1 MRFLGGKDAPGNPWA
16 LPPVLFPALVWV
28 IPSPGRKGAVSARV
42 KVMAEA
48 ELGGIILKYLTCSH
62 WGWALDRDS
71 ESTVLQFN
79 YEIAN
84 ASLDGLDFFQ
94 VSHCLLLLP
103 QL

>member
-1 MRFLGGKDAPGNPWA
+1 MGSATCAVPSTGLVNPQSWEERA
-16 LPPVLFPALVWV
+16 VW
-28 IPSPGRKGAVSARV
+28 ARV

-48 ELGGIILKYLTCSH
+48 ELGGLILKYLTCSH